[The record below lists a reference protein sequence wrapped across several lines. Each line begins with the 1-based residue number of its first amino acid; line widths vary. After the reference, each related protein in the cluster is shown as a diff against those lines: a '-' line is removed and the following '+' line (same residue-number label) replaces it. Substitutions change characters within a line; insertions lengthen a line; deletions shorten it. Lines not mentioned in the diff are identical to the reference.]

1 MPRPVGACVASDDR
15 VGKMKKIINPW
26 AGEPTYHCYGCD
38 PNNDHGLK
46 MEFYEDG
53 DDIVCHWHP
62 RQEFESWRNTLHGGV
77 QAVLVD
83 EIASWVIFRKF
94 QTSGVT
100 SHLEMRYKKQVVIAQ
115 DHITLRARVTRQ
127 RRQAIDINVELY
139 DAQGELCTEGHC
151 IYFLTPRQ
159 RACEEHGFQDFL
171 TEDEI

>member
-1 MPRPVGACVASDDR
+1 M
-15 VGKMKKIINPW
+15 
-26 AGEPTYHCYGCD
+26 
-38 PNNDHGLK
+38 
-46 MEFYEDG
+46 
-53 DDIVCHWHP
+53 
-62 RQEFESWRNTLHGGV
+62 
-77 QAVLVD
+77 D

-151 IYFLTPRQ
+151 IYFLTPKQ
-159 RACEEHGFQDFL
+159 RAQEEHGFQDFL